1 MRTPG
6 RICRPNMHDSRA
18 TTAAKHREGD
28 MAGENGYDTHFLQD
42 FENSVPPGCE
52 CPNCGENDADLVFGG
67 RVFALLLG
75 NPRLRAGNGRA
86 SQQYHA
92 RARHP
97 AFPNDAEWAVD
108 RNMSSTFE

>member
-1 MRTPG
+1 
-6 RICRPNMHDSRA
+6 
-18 TTAAKHREGD
+18 

-52 CPNCGENDADLVFGG
+52 CPNCGENDADLVFGV

-86 SQQYHA
+86 RQQYHA